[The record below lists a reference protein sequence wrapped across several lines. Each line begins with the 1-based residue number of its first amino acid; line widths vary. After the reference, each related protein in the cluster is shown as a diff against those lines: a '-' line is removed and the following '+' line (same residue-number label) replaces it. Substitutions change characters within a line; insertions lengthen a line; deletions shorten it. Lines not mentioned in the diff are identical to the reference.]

1 MHRELFG
8 EFGDETSDE
17 EEHESNRMTVIAESE
32 EDDFDYEERRL

>member
-17 EEHESNRMTVIAESE
+17 EQESNRNTIIAESE
-32 EDDFDYEERRL
+32 ENDFDAEERRL